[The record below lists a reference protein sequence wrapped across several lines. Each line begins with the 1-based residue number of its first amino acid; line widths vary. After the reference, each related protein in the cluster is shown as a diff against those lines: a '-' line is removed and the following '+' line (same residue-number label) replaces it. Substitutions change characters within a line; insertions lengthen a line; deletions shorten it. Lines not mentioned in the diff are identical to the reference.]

1 MQHDTMEDCFL
12 KAGNNSR
19 WSEQENEEILNKTIK
34 KYLQKKWKTKI
45 VNATKESVLA
55 SHINQSENNDSLSI
69 SSSTDECS
77 DMEVYSE

>member
-45 VNATKESVLA
+45 VKATKESVLA